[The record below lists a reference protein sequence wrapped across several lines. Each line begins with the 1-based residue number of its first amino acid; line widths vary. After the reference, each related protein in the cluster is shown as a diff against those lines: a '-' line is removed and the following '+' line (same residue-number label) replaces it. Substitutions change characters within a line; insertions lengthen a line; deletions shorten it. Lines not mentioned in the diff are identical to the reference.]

1 MTFTPV
7 WVYLF
12 RLIDYLLFERA
23 VFGFLDHLL
32 VGGDVDFHAAIL
44 RSSFNC
50 VVGCDRFFVGLTFRG
65 ESAAGY
71 SASLQIRSDC
81 VSSLLRKPL
90 VHCI

>member
-32 VGGDVDFHAAIL
+32 VGGDVDFHAAVL
-44 RSSFNC
+44 RSAFNC
-50 VVGCDRFFVGLTFRG
+50 VSSDKKRLRQL
-65 ESAAGY
+65 SAGK
-71 SASLQIRSDC
+71 ASRSLHLNQC
-81 VSSLLRKPL
+81 CRYVRRL
-90 VHCI
+90 